1 VQEILLAENPDTN
14 LDILI
19 VWIKMYEADSIDVVQ
34 EAAKLFI
41 NDPRV
46 THFYDPLKASGLEVA
61 EGFGAKTGEVAW
73 DVYLFYDYLTEWV
86 EKLPLP
92 KDWVHQLDGS
102 SWAEPGRLFQGE
114 QLTRKLREIMLNL
127 FPNEKDA

>member
-1 VQEILLAENPDTN
+1 
-14 LDILI
+14 
-19 VWIKMYEADSIDVVQ
+19 MYEADSIEAVQ
-34 EAAKLFI
+34 EASNLFI

-46 THFYDPLKASGLEVA
+46 TQFYDPLKASGLDVA

-92 KDWVHQLDGS
+92 KDWVHQLGGS
-102 SWAEPGRLFQGE
+102 SWAESGRLFQGE
-114 QLTRKLREIMLNL
+114 QLTRKLRENMLNL
-127 FPNEKDA
+127 FPNEKDS